1 MLIFVLMP
9 ADYRP
14 LDCRVILSYR
24 LCILSATIEWSDKFD
39 ELRFVFVFDFLLLH
53 PEVVIVFE
61 VGVDDDLVEVADD
74 PDLGV
79 GLDIIFRPLLQ
90 VGFLH
95 VNLALVHNLQVQFV
109 VVVEAFNFAILGVLD
124 QPQGVIALQN
134 YLLLL
139 LPAHVRTQNLRNYLR
154 IQHLLEL
161 VYRVLVL
168 RTVLSQQLV
177 ELALVCRLNTSR
189 SDLSFRR
196 AYLLLLDL
204 PKTLLQV
211 CQETSS

>member
-139 LPAHVRTQNLRNYLR
+139 LPAHVRIQNLRNYLR